1 MLSSIDLLHKNSK
14 VLIICLYHD
23 VFILHVVCIVITLP
37 LFKLW
42 SLLIGRIWVDNNW
55 RINIGARNCGGEPRI
70 KTKGGT
76 EGQQNCF
83 GMIFLAFLV
92 DRELIFT

>member
-23 VFILHVVCIVITLP
+23 VFILHVVCIVVTLP

-70 KTKGGT
+70 KTEGGT
-76 EGQQNCF
+76 EAQQNCF